1 MSLTSRKSAGDPN
14 LLVSDDFQGSEI
26 DSYTKLLIHGWGAD
40 ARTTIIDSSPNNY
53 AIFASGNAQ
62 IDTTQSK
69 FGGSSVLFDGT
80 GDYLTIAD
88 STHWDLDTGDFT
100 IDFWVNFNVLPTAGN
115 TMRIICQ
122 RVDDNNEW
130 IFRGRNTTDTYSWEF
145 DVWSASSNIM
155 RITKN
160 TTLNTGT
167 WYHVEVTRSGTT
179 YYIFQ
184 AGSLLGSTTDATAI
198 PQFAGHVVIGETGAG
213 AQALNGWLSE
223 IRLTKGTPRHTAAFT
238 APTTAYGAPNTR
250 WTQSLTDGGGA
261 SDIAFDQLRTSLISH
276 SSGTSVYLKN
286 ALGTRYSFPFY
297 ASGSTIVESY
307 LQLPSDGTNAREI
320 NLFLSPTNPSG
331 TQIPTDELNY
341 LRFRLRDNA
350 GTYDRTLLKRVYGAA
365 EATISGETVAHT
377 ASGYSPLVNLAL
389 DGTKVKVNLD
399 GALWL
404 TGTAHALDFRL
415 PLDSVFTLSG
425 STFTD
430 NTAEAA
436 SPSGTAFN
444 LISYSGT
451 NYLYMGRNDQFRGVF
466 FKLLTN
472 GSYGALTWQYPAYT
486 GASATGTWTTLTV
499 AGASGLS
506 ASPSGVSWTKPTDWT
521 PVAINSTSR
530 YWVRASAAT
539 VTTAAAAYQLLSD
552 QVNQFYPVL
561 YHATSR
567 AASKVAVFDGF
578 NVTKHSEAV
587 T

>member
-1 MSLTSRKSAGDPN
+1 MSLTSRKYGGDPN
-14 LLVSDDFQGSEI
+14 VLVSDDFQGTS
-26 DSYTKLLIHGWGAD
+26 
-40 ARTTIIDSSPNNY
+40 
-53 AIFASGNAQ
+53 
-62 IDTTQSK
+62 
-69 FGGSSVLFDGT
+69 
-80 GDYLTIAD
+80 
-88 STHWDLDTGDFT
+88 
-100 IDFWVNFNVLPTAGN
+100 
-115 TMRIICQ
+115 
-122 RVDDNNEW
+122 
-130 IFRGRNTTDTYSWEF
+130 
-145 DVWSASSNIM
+145 
-155 RITKN
+155 
-160 TTLNTGT
+160 
-167 WYHVEVTRSGTT
+167 
-179 YYIFQ
+179 
-184 AGSLLGSTTDATAI
+184 
-198 PQFAGHVVIGETGAG
+198 
-213 AQALNGWLSE
+213 
-223 IRLTKGTPRHTAAFT
+223 
-238 APTTAYGAPNTR
+238 GAPNAR
-250 WTQSLTDGGGA
+250 WTESLTGGTGT
-261 SDIAFDQLRTSLISH
+261 SVLAFDQLQSSLS
-276 SSGTSVYLKN
+276 SSVSGTTVYLKN

-365 EATISGETVAHT
+365 EATVTGETVAHT
-377 ASGYSPLVNLAL
+377 ASGYSPLVNLQL
-389 DGTKVKVNLD
+389 DGTNVKVNLD
-399 GALWL
+399 GTLWL

-415 PLDSVFTLSG
+415 PFDSVFMLSG
-425 STFTD
+425 ASTFTD

-451 NYLYMGRNDQFRGVF
+451 NYLYMGRNDQFRGAW

-472 GSYGALTWQYPAYT
+472 GNYGALTWQYPAYT
-486 GASATGTWTTLTV
+486 GASATGTWTALTV

-506 ASPSGVSWTKPTDWT
+506 ASPSGASWTIPTDWT
-521 PVAINSTSR
+521 PVIINSTSR

-578 NVTKHSEAV
+578 NIVKNPEAV